1 MTKRDPK
8 RVFDSSGNEFNV
20 VGFTKSLDG
29 VTNGFR
35 LQNSRGEKE
44 VSLSE
49 FKFFS
54 NKKRR

>member
-1 MTKRDPK
+1 MRRNPRT
-8 RVFDSSGNEFNV
+8 VYDSSGNEFNV

-35 LQNSRGEKE
+35 LKNARGEKE
-44 VSLSE
+44 IALSE